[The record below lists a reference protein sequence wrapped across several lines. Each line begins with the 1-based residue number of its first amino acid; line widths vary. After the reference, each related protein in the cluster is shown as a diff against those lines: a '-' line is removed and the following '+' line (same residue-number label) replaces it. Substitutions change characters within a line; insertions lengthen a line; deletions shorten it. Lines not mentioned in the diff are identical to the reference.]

1 MNNIRKM
8 GAILG
13 AGAVIF
19 SLAGCAD
26 KDGGGQAESPMPAN
40 NVDGAI
46 KDNLADT
53 ANAVSNAGSAVGNA
67 VTGAAGAVG
76 NAASGA
82 AGAVSNAA
90 TGAAG
95 AVSNA
100 GEAAAMTSKVK
111 TAIGANSGLKGSN
124 INVTTMAGSNSIS
137 LTGTVTSAAQK
148 SLANAIAKKNAPG
161 YKVVDKLTTGKM

>member
-8 GAILG
+8 GALLG

-26 KDGGGQAESPMPAN
+26 KNGNGQAETPMSAN
-40 NVDGAI
+40 NVDGAV

-53 ANAVSNAGSAVGNA
+53 ANAVSSAGSAVGNA

-76 NAASGA
+76 D
-82 AGAVSNAA
+82 AA
-90 TGAAG
+90 TGAAKTVG
-95 AVSNA
+95 NA
-100 GEAAAMTSKVK
+100 GETAAMTSKVK
-111 TAIGANSGLKGSN
+111 TAIGANPGLKGSN
-124 INVTTMAGSNSIS
+124 INVSTMADKNSIS

-148 SLANAIAKKNAPG
+148 TLANAIAKKNAPG
-161 YKVVDKLTTGKM
+161 YKVVDQLKMGSANKM